1 MKRFLGVD
9 FSPLVEPWDRQ
20 LTTLGVLLYFTLTL
34 PLAIICSI
42 LPFIL
47 IFTSYWYILLV
58 YGLWY
63 FYDRK
68 SPQNGGYPSKWVQSW
83 RMNKWFADY
92 FPVSL
97 HKTAEFSTDQ
107 NYIIGCHPHGI
118 IGMGFYAT
126 FASEGANKSKVFPGI
141 QFLVCTLASNF
152 NIMITRELLQLGG
165 FIDCSK
171 ESIRNVLSG
180 KKEGKAV
187 VIVVGGAE
195 EALDAHPSRHKL
207 KLLSRKGFVKEAF
220 HAGASLVPVYSFGE
234 NDIYEQAKNPKGS
247 AVRRLQ
253 TWLKEMT
260 GVSLPL
266 FYGRGFFQLNFGF
279 LPHSRPINTVVGA
292 PIAVQQVAEPTNDE
306 VDRVHKQYCDA
317 LTELFDRHK
326 TQFGL
331 SKNTK
336 LTIE

>member
-1 MKRFLGVD
+1 MGAELCSLRF
-9 FSPLVEPWDRQ
+9 
-20 LTTLGVLLYFTLTL
+20 
-34 PLAIICSI
+34 
-42 LPFIL
+42 
-47 IFTSYWYILLV
+47 
-58 YGLWY
+58 
-63 FYDRK
+63 
-68 SPQNGGYPSKWVQSW
+68 SW

-126 FASEGANKSKVFPGI
+126 FASEGANKSKV
-141 QFLVCTLASNF
+141 VRR
-152 NIMITRELLQLGG
+152 RELLQLGG

-234 NDIYEQAKNPKGS
+234 NDIYEQASTVENPKGS